1 MEYSVNEAMTD
12 FTTASLWH
20 RCNDLLSM
28 TFFTLPV
35 KTTQQQTDEGSDTED
50 IQVDVDTV
58 YDPTT
63 SNSTAYLHGMEAAIE
78 SILQRARQESPVFW
92 THVHRYVPSDS
103 VWCEDINQQPTTT
116 WPVVNNA
123 TIPDLL
129 GHSHSSDT
137 IKAHSL
143 EDVVF
148 VGEVSGY
155 CICGWT
161 DDDGSCRVPQNWKVQ
176 LPSTLQVEWDTL
188 VSKQRYST
196 RNDLYTF
203 LNVLEQTTEYDAA
216 WFDTCTDLIPSV
228 TWGLLD
234 SKQHKSWFQYTSQDY
249 DMSVHELATAGP
261 SGLRWGILGRETN
274 SLLNHVK
281 KHQLL
286 RRHPQHSPFN
296 FNYQHTIAQP
306 YCENNKADALH
317 TDLTRYFRDVFFP
330 MAHSVHESAVGAY
343 CSTWVIE
350 YAIHRA
356 ITHIYNDTG
365 HAEVIAQANREATW
379 KQRCFVQLQ
388 QIGICELRGS
398 MAGFIGSVTRLRGKN
413 AGGRQ
418 CLRCCVKRVHFLG
431 PHAPFP
437 RTKNAGEATLE
448 EISFRLKTLTSQL
461 LSYALA

>member
-1 MEYSVNEAMTD
+1 
-12 FTTASLWH
+12 
-20 RCNDLLSM
+20 
-28 TFFTLPV
+28 
-35 KTTQQQTDEGSDTED
+35 
-50 IQVDVDTV
+50 
-58 YDPTT
+58 
-63 SNSTAYLHGMEAAIE
+63 
-78 SILQRARQESPVFW
+78 
-92 THVHRYVPSDS
+92 
-103 VWCEDINQQPTTT
+103 
-116 WPVVNNA
+116 
-123 TIPDLL
+123 
-129 GHSHSSDT
+129 
-137 IKAHSL
+137 
-143 EDVVF
+143 
-148 VGEVSGY
+148 
-155 CICGWT
+155 
-161 DDDGSCRVPQNWKVQ
+161 
-176 LPSTLQVEWDTL
+176 
-188 VSKQRYST
+188 
-196 RNDLYTF
+196 
-203 LNVLEQTTEYDAA
+203 
-216 WFDTCTDLIPSV
+216 
-228 TWGLLD
+228 
-234 SKQHKSWFQYTSQDY
+234 
-249 DMSVHELATAGP
+249 MSVHELATAGP

-274 SLLNHVK
+274 SLLDHVK

-306 YCENNKADALH
+306 SCENNKDDALH

-356 ITHIYNDTG
+356 ITHIHNDTG

-418 CLRCCVKRVHFLG
+418 CSRCCVKRVHFLG

-437 RTKNAGEATLE
+437 QTKNAGEATLE
-448 EISFRLKTLTSQL
+448 EISFRLTPLTSQL